1 MSSRLVRCGALLV
14 AISALAGTPALPAQQ
29 PARPTSPPAAPASKT
44 PAAPAPFEPAAG
56 PGAGQAFLKT
66 FEGDWDVEKVFYPPS
81 GSAPSRSGGECVQ
94 KMVQDGRFLESRFT
108 FRQDGTTTTGVGVSG
123 FETRTGL
130 FTTVWYDSRQ
140 TRMSIRQSREPFDGK
155 QIVLYGVSLEPSRNP
170 GRESKTISHLEDGG
184 HKLIHRQ
191 YSVSGG
197 EVKDRLVMELILTRK
212 K

>member
-1 MSSRLVRCGALLV
+1 MTSRRVGFAALLLTCL
-14 AISALAGTPALPAQQ
+14 AIAGAPALFAQQ
-29 PARPTSPPAAPASKT
+29 PTVPASPQAKT
-44 PAAPAPFEPAAG
+44 AAASAPFEPPAG

-66 FEGDWDVEKVFYPPS
+66 FEGEWDVEKVFYPAS
-81 GSAPSRSGGECVQ
+81 GGAPSRSGGECVQ

-108 FRQDGTTTTGVGVSG
+108 FRQDGPTTTGVGVSG

-155 QIVLYGVSLEPSRNP
+155 QIVLYGVSLEPARSP
-170 GRESKTISHLEDGG
+170 GRESKTISLLEDGG
-184 HKLIHRQ
+184 RKLIHRQ
-191 YSVSGG
+191 YSVGG
-197 EVKDRLVMELILTRK
+197 GADGKDRLVMELILTRK

>member
-1 MSSRLVRCGALLV
+1 MKTARLGFPALLLTLV
-14 AISALAGTPALPAQQ
+14 SVTGFSQQ
-29 PARPTSPPAAPASKT
+29 PAPSST
-44 PAAPAPFEPAAG
+44 PAATKPPGAAPFEPPSG
-56 PGAGQAFLKT
+56 PGVGQAFLKT
-66 FEGDWDVEKVFYPPS
+66 FEGEWNVEKVFYPPS
-81 GSAPSRSGGECVQ
+81 GAAPSRSGGDCVQ

-123 FETRTGL
+123 FDSRTGL

-155 QIVLYGVSLEPSRNP
+155 QIVLYGVSLEPARTP

-184 HKLIHRQ
+184 SKLIHRQ
-191 YSVSGG
+191 YSVSGDG
-197 EVKDRLVMELILTRK
+197 KDRLVMELILTRK

>member
-1 MSSRLVRCGALLV
+1 MISKRFRIAALGIAICACGSGRLLV
-14 AISALAGTPALPAQQ
+14 AQPASTPARA
-29 PARPTSPPAAPASKT
+29 AAPSVT
-44 PAAPAPFEPAAG
+44 PPPFEPPSG

-66 FEGDWDVEKVFYPPS
+66 FEGNWDVEKVFYPPS
-81 GSAPSRSGGECVQ
+81 GGAPSRSGGECVQ

-108 FRQDGTTTTGVGVSG
+108 FRQDGNTTTGVGVSG
-123 FETRTGL
+123 FEPRTGF

-155 QIVLYGVSLEPSRNP
+155 QIVLYGVSLEPSRPP

-184 HKLIHRQ
+184 RKLIHRQ
-191 YSVSGG
+191 YSVGG
-197 EVKDRLVMELILTRK
+197 DGNDRLVMELILTRK

>member
-1 MSSRLVRCGALLV
+1 MKSTRLVIATLL
-14 AISALAGTPALPAQQ
+14 LAVCASTSGFGQQ
-29 PARPTSPPAAPASKT
+29 PASSNTPAPSNTNT
-44 PAAPAPFEPAAG
+44 PAAPPPSGAAPFEPPSG
-56 PGAGQAFLKT
+56 PGVGQAFLKT
-66 FEGDWDVEKVFYPPS
+66 FEGEWNVEKVFYPPS
-81 GSAPSRSGGECVQ
+81 GGAPSRSGGDCVQ

-123 FETRTGL
+123 FDSRTGM

-155 QIVLYGVSLEPSRNP
+155 QIVLYGVSLEPARTP

-184 HKLIHRQ
+184 SKLIHRQ
-191 YSVSGG
+191 YSVTGDG
-197 EVKDRLVMELILTRK
+197 KDRLVMELILTRK

>member
-1 MSSRLVRCGALLV
+1 MKTTRLVLATLLLAV
-14 AISALAGTPALPAQQ
+14 CASAFGFGQQ
-29 PARPTSPPAAPASKT
+29 PASSNTPAASST
-44 PAAPAPFEPAAG
+44 PAAPPPSGAAPFEPPSG
-56 PGAGQAFLKT
+56 P
-66 FEGDWDVEKVFYPPS
+66 EGEWNVEKVFYPPS
-81 GSAPSRSGGECVQ
+81 GGAPSRSGGDCVQ

-123 FETRTGL
+123 FDSRTGM

-155 QIVLYGVSLEPSRNP
+155 QIVLYGISLEPARTP

-184 HKLIHRQ
+184 RKLIHRQ
-191 YSVSGG
+191 YSVSGDG
-197 EVKDRLVMELILTRK
+197 NDRLVMELILTRK

>member
-1 MSSRLVRCGALLV
+1 MIWRRLRCRALLL
-14 AISALAGTPALPAQQ
+14 AISALAGTHALS
-29 PARPTSPPAAPASKT
+29 ARQSAVPGSPPAAPVPKT
-44 PAAPAPFEPAAG
+44 PAAALPFEPPAG

-66 FEGDWDVEKVFYPPS
+66 FEGEWDVEKIFYPSS
-81 GSAPSRSGGECVQ
+81 GGAPSRSGGECVQ

-155 QIVLYGVSLEPSRNP
+155 QIVLYGVSLEPARSP

-184 HKLIHRQ
+184 RKLIHRQ
-191 YSVSGG
+191 YSVGG
-197 EVKDRLVMELILTRK
+197 DAKDRLVMELILTRK